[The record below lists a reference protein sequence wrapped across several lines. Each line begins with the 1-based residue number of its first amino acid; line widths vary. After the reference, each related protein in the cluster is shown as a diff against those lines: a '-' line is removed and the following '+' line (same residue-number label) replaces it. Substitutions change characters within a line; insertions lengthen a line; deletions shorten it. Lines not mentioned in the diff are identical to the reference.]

1 MAESKPREVPAKPA
15 EERASESEQ
24 RYRYI
29 VDHSKDI
36 ILILN
41 KRGKI
46 TFANKRTLDIFGYT
60 LREMVGKSIAS
71 FLTKGGIRKALSA
84 VTQEFLGR
92 PQPELEVQAKTK
104 AGEIRHLC
112 VAEGS
117 APIREHGKLAG
128 VMISASDITE
138 RKNAETGLLES
149 EEKFRNL
156 AEQSPNMIFIN
167 KKGKVVY
174 ANAKCEEILG
184 YPREEIC
191 SPAFDFFVLIAPE
204 FKDVLRRNFSEHSK
218 GKEVPPFEYTIIGK
232 DGTRIEAI
240 LATKLIDYENE
251 KAILGVVTDI
261 TERKTAEKG
270 IQESEEKYR
279 QLFSTISDA
288 IFVMDVDT
296 LGMIDANDS
305 ALSLYGYGREEFLS
319 LTLLDISA
327 EPEKSL
333 ASVKKTEG
341 GKSFRIPLRYHR
353 KKDGT
358 LVPVEISVCDFH
370 LKGRKVICTVIRDIT
385 ERLAAEQA
393 LRKNEEQYRS
403 VVENSQEGIFIIDD
417 AFRILYAN
425 DELSRISG
433 YSREEILGRNFQ
445 IFLDD
450 ESKNLVA
457 DRYLRR
463 QRGESL
469 PPRYEIKVVR
479 KDGERRHA
487 ELSSA
492 IIRDSKEKTKTIG
505 QILDVTERFRMEE
518 RVRQERDR
526 ARTYLDIAGVILI
539 VINGDQTISLINKK
553 GCEVLGYPERE
564 IVGRNWFDHF
574 LPPASREETKK
585 VFSRLMAGEIA
596 PVEYH
601 ENAVVTRAGD
611 ERLIAWHN
619 QILADASGRIY
630 ASMSSGEDITERRQ
644 AEDEIRRLN
653 AELERRVKD
662 RTIQLASSNKELE
675 AFVYSVS
682 HDLRAP
688 LRSID
693 GFSLALLEEYG
704 GRLDERGRHYLDRV
718 RSAAGQ
724 MGLEIEDL
732 LKLSRLT
739 RSDMI
744 FADVN
749 LTRLVEKIAA
759 ELKESRPERAADWII
774 APGVTAEGDARLLEV
789 ALRNLLENAWKFT
802 SKHPSARI
810 EFGVRERDGQPVYF
824 VRDDGA
830 GFDNAFAGKLFGVF
844 QRLHR
849 FEEFEGT
856 GVGLAMVQRI
866 IRRHGGSVWADGA
879 VERGAAF
886 YFTLTPIM
894 ESQKKRKGNGRI

>member
-1 MAESKPREVPAKPA
+1 MMAASEPSEVLAEPA
-15 EERASESEQ
+15 ERRASESEQ
-24 RYRYI
+24 RYRYL

-46 TFANKRTLDIFGYT
+46 AFANKRTSDIFGYAQQ
-60 LREMVGKSIAS
+60 EMIGRSIAS
-71 FLTKGGIRKALSA
+71 FLTKGSIRRALSA
-84 VTQEFLGR
+84 IAQEFLGR

-112 VAEGS
+112 VAENS
-117 APIREHGKLAG
+117 APIHENGKLTG
-128 VMISASDITE
+128 IMISASDITE
-138 RKNAETGLLES
+138 RKNAEKGLRQS

-167 KKGKVVY
+167 KKGRIVY

-184 YPREEIC
+184 YQREEIY
-191 SPAFDFFVLIAPE
+191 SPEFDFLVLIAPE
-204 FKDVLRRNFSEHSK
+204 FKNILKRHFGDHLK
-218 GKEVPPFEYTIIGK
+218 GKEVLPFEYAIVGK
-232 DGTRIEAI
+232 NGERIEAI

-251 KAILGVVTDI
+251 KAILGIVTDI
-261 TERKTAEKG
+261 TERKMAEKALREAHDYLDKLLDNASAPIIVWNPQSRIARFNHAFERLTG
-270 IQESEEKYR
+270 RLAQDMIGEELAPLFPPDVRRECMDQICTASKGQRWEATEIPIQHKNGTVR
-279 QLFSTISDA
+279 
-288 IFVMDVDT
+288 
-296 LGMIDANDS
+296 
-305 ALSLYGYGREEFLS
+305 
-319 LTLLDISA
+319 TLLWNSA
-327 EPEKSL
+327 TLFTPDGKTVL
-333 ASVKKTEG
+333 ATIAQG
-341 GKSFRIPLRYHR
+341 Q
-353 KKDGT
+353 
-358 LVPVEISVCDFH
+358 
-370 LKGRKVICTVIRDIT
+370 DIT
-385 ERLAAEQA
+385 ERL
-393 LRKNEEQYRS
+393 
-403 VVENSQEGIFIIDD
+403 
-417 AFRILYAN
+417 
-425 DELSRISG
+425 
-433 YSREEILGRNFQ
+433 
-445 IFLDD
+445 
-450 ESKNLVA
+450 
-457 DRYLRR
+457 
-463 QRGESL
+463 
-469 PPRYEIKVVR
+469 
-479 KDGERRHA
+479 
-487 ELSSA
+487 
-492 IIRDSKEKTKTIG
+492 
-505 QILDVTERFRMEE
+505 RMEE
-518 RVRQERDR
+518 MVRQERDR
-526 ARTYLDIAGVILI
+526 AGTYLDMAGVIMI
-539 VINGDQTISLINKK
+539 VINTDQTISLINKN
-553 GCEVLGYPERE
+553 GCEVLGYPEGE

-574 LPPASREETKK
+574 LPPASREEVKK

-601 ENAVVTRAGD
+601 ENTVLTRAGD

-619 QILADASGRIY
+619 KILTDESGRIY
-630 ASMSSGEDITERRQ
+630 ASLSSGEDITERRQ

-653 AELERRVKD
+653 AELERRVRE
-662 RTIQLASSNKELE
+662 RTIQLESSNKELE

-704 GRLDERGRHYLDRV
+704 GQLDERGRHYLDRV

-739 RSDMI
+739 RSEMI

-759 ELKESRPERAADWII
+759 ELKESRPDRAVDWII
-774 APGVTAEGDARLLEV
+774 APGVKADGDARLLEV
-789 ALRNLLENAWKFT
+789 ALRNILENAWKFT

-866 IRRHGGSVWADGA
+866 IRRHGGSVWAEGA

-886 YFTLTPIM
+886 YFTLTPVM
-894 ESQKKRKGNGRI
+894 ESPKRRRGNGRI

>member
-1 MAESKPREVPAKPA
+1 MMAASEPSEVLAEPA
-15 EERASESEQ
+15 ERRASESEQ
-24 RYRYI
+24 RYRYL

-36 ILILN
+36 ILVLN

-46 TFANKRTLDIFGYT
+46 AFANKRTSDIFGYT
-60 LREMVGKSIAS
+60 QQEMIGRSIAS
-71 FLTKGGIRKALSA
+71 FLTKGSIRRALA
-84 VTQEFLGR
+84 AIAQEFLGR

-112 VAEGS
+112 VAESS
-117 APIREHGKLAG
+117 APIHENGKLTG
-128 VMISASDITE
+128 IMISASDITE
-138 RKNAETGLLES
+138 RKNAEKELRES

-167 KKGKVVY
+167 KKGRIVY

-184 YPREEIC
+184 YQREEIY
-191 SPAFDFFVLIAPE
+191 SPEFDFLVLIAPE
-204 FKDVLRRNFSEHSK
+204 FKNILKRHFGDHLK
-218 GKEVPPFEYTIIGK
+218 GKEALPFEYAIVGK
-232 DGTRIEAI
+232 NGERIEAI

-251 KAILGVVTDI
+251 KAILGIVTDI
-261 TERKTAEKG
+261 TERKMAEKG
-270 IQESEEKYR
+270 VQESEEKYR

-296 LGMIDANDS
+296 LRMIDANDS
-305 ALSLYGYGREEFLS
+305 ALRLYGYAREEFLK
-319 LTLLDISA
+319 LTLPDISA

-333 ASVKKTEG
+333 AAVKKAEG

-353 KKDGT
+353 KRDGT
-358 LVPVEISVCDFH
+358 IVPVEISVCDFR
-370 LKGRKVICTVIRDIT
+370 LKDRKVVCTFIRDIT
-385 ERLAAEQA
+385 ERL
-393 LRKNEEQYRS
+393 RM
-403 VVENSQEGIFIIDD
+403 
-417 AFRILYAN
+417 
-425 DELSRISG
+425 DE
-433 YSREEILGRNFQ
+433 
-445 IFLDD
+445 
-450 ESKNLVA
+450 
-457 DRYLRR
+457 
-463 QRGESL
+463 
-469 PPRYEIKVVR
+469 
-479 KDGERRHA
+479 
-487 ELSSA
+487 
-492 IIRDSKEKTKTIG
+492 
-505 QILDVTERFRMEE
+505 M
-518 RVRQERDR
+518 VRQERDR
-526 ARTYLDIAGVILI
+526 ARTYLDMAGVIMI
-539 VINGDQTISLINKK
+539 VINTDQTIALINKN
-553 GCEVLGYPERE
+553 GCEVLGYPEGE

-574 LPPASREETKK
+574 LPPASREEIKK

-596 PVEYH
+596 PVEYF
-601 ENAVVTRAGD
+601 ENTVLTRAGD

-619 QILADASGRIY
+619 KILTDESGRIY
-630 ASMSSGEDITERRQ
+630 ASLSSGEDITERRQ

-653 AELERRVKD
+653 AELERRVRE
-662 RTIQLASSNKELE
+662 RTIQLESSNKELE

-739 RSDMI
+739 RSEMI

-749 LTRLVEKIAA
+749 LSRLVENIAA
-759 ELKESRPERAADWII
+759 ELNESRPDRAVDWII
-774 APGVTAEGDARLLEV
+774 APGVTADGDARLLEV

-866 IRRHGGSVWADGA
+866 IRRHGGSVWAEGA

-886 YFTLTPIM
+886 YFTLTPVM
-894 ESQKKRKGNGRI
+894 ESPKRRRGNGRI